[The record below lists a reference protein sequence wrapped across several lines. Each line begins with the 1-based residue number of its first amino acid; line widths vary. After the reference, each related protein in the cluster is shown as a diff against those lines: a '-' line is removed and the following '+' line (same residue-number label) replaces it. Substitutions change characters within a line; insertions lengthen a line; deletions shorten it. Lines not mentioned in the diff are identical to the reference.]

1 MVGPKGECVGK
12 TKHRFTKGRSCLTN
26 MIFFYDEMTALVDE
40 GRTVAIIY
48 LDFSK
53 AVSHNIFTGKLMGW
67 MSRQSDVQLG
77 PEVGRV
83 VLQSLIGGQYPRG

>member
-26 MIFFYDEMTALVDE
+26 MISFYDEMTALVDE

-53 AVSHNIFTGKLMGW
+53 AVSYNIFTRKLMGW
-67 MSRQSDVQLG
+67 MSRQSDVQLD
-77 PEVGRV
+77 PEGGRF